1 MADMEQ
7 RTVRCSAL
15 PRIMRCPASA
25 APSNVVSYS
34 PEAAM
39 GTLVHEAMSKPGEI
53 GNIVTRAANAGLDGD
68 EARFLI
74 YAALEADA
82 TLIVEAG
89 VTDVQRETPL
99 EADLATVK
107 LTGTPDVRGMIE
119 PRRRLIVDYK
129 AGRVDRDYAHQLR
142 GYALLE
148 MLNDKTID
156 EVVCRIAWLRAGV
169 VDTFAVTMVDAM
181 RWLADLIR
189 RLDSGAYTDDIEVC
203 GFCPHRSECGQ
214 YARMLNAATVALA
227 KPGAKL
233 PTSPV
238 DLAKLYPAA
247 QELARTLDAYKAA
260 LRAAVVQTGPIAIG
274 EGREV
279 ALETRKRASID
290 AARAASIIH
299 AHLDADVLTVMEVKK
314 SALEDALREQSP
326 RGQKKKA
333 VEDCMFALEAAGALT
348 WAASDAL
355 VMRKA
360 KESGNG

>member
-1 MADMEQ
+1 MSEEPISI
-7 RTVRCSAL
+7 RCSAL

-34 PEAAM
+34 PEAAL
-39 GTLVHEAMSKPGEI
+39 GTLVHEAMSKPGDI
-53 GNIVTRAANAGLDGD
+53 GNIVTQAENAGLDGA

-89 VTDVQRETPL
+89 VTDVQRETPI

-142 GYALLE
+142 GYALLD
-148 MLNDKTID
+148 MLNDETID
-156 EVVCRIAWLRAGV
+156 EVVCQIAWLRAKV
-169 VDTFAVTMVDAM
+169 VDTFTVTRVQAAE
-181 RWLADLIR
+181 WLAELIR
-189 RLDSGAYTDDIEVC
+189 RLVSGAYTDDIEVC
-203 GFCPHRSECGQ
+203 GFCPHRPDCGQ
-214 YARMLNAATVALA
+214 YARMLNVATVALA
-227 KPGAKL
+227 RPGENL

-238 DLAKLYPAA
+238 HLAKLYPAA
-247 QELARTLDAYKAA
+247 QELARTLEAYKAA
-260 LRAAVVQTGPIAIG
+260 LRAAVAQEGPIPIG

-279 ALETRKRASID
+279 ALEVLNRASID
-290 AARAASIIH
+290 AVKAAPIIH
-299 AHLDADVLTVMEVKK
+299 ARLDADVLTIMDVNK
-314 SALEDALREQSP
+314 SALEDALREQAP
-326 RGQKKKA
+326 RGMKKKA
-333 VEDCMFALEAAGALT
+333 VDDCMFALEAAGALT
-348 WAASDAL
+348 RKASDAL